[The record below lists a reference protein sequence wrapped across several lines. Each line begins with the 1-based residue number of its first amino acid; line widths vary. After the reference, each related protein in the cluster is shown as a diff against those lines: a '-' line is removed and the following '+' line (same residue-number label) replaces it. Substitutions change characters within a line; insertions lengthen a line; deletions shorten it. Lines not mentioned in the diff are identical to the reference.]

1 MARNWYKLDNAAKLF
16 PSLYKDSD
24 RNGFRIAAILKED
37 IQEEALSDA
46 LVETLKRYPSYC
58 VKLKRGFFWYYFD
71 HNFEKPFRFF
81 V

>member
-58 VKLKRGFFWYYFD
+58 VKLKRGFLDISSPY
-71 HNFEKPFRFF
+71 NK
-81 V
+81 